1 MFQRAPDHI
10 ISEKIDG
17 FHCFEHTESEC
28 AQQLLWRAP
37 QWWIQGAFVEGL
49 VLQETC
55 RKKFYELEPQLGIC
69 FRRGDVLPIHPKMR
83 VPAGVQWTGDSET
96 KCS

>member
-1 MFQRAPDHI
+1 MGLPIVNPAFTLMRA
-10 ISEKIDG
+10 
-17 FHCFEHTESEC
+17 
-28 AQQLLWRAP
+28 
-37 QWWIQGAFVEGL
+37 GATRGTLEGL

>member
-1 MFQRAPDHI
+1 MRSAITMESPTVVDSRA
-10 ISEKIDG
+10 
-17 FHCFEHTESEC
+17 
-28 AQQLLWRAP
+28 L
-37 QWWIQGAFVEGL
+37 VEGL

-69 FRRGDVLPIHPKMR
+69 LRRCDVLPIHPKMR
-83 VPAGVQWTGDSET
+83 VPASVQWPGDSET